1 MGKVKTETAII
12 SPSRAADLLRGNKNN
27 RRVSPQLVE
36 RYARDMAT
44 GNWQCNGSGIILNGD
59 GSLLDGQH
67 RLMACMLAQ
76 VPFETVIVRGV
87 NAQAMT
93 TIDTGR
99 TRRLG
104 DVLRIAGEKNATVLA
119 SVLRLSF
126 TLGNIRP
133 GEQPLSGRLTPS
145 TSELLDLLERYPEA
159 RDAARLAS
167 SKKSSQGGPSQASVG
182 TLALNLIVHVDDP
195 EFMASFFSAALQG
208 NGDPTRAAYSLWH
221 ANVKRAATANFR
233 PESSFWLAL
242 LIKAWNAEITGKT
255 VSLWVYRRA
264 GSSAEKFPVLLDLD
278 GAPITP
284 VK

>member
-27 RRVSPQLVE
+27 RQVSPPLVE
-36 RYARDMAT
+36 RYARDMAS

-87 NAQAMT
+87 NSQAMT

-99 TRRLG
+99 ARRLG
-104 DVLRIAGEKNATVLA
+104 DVFRITGEKNANVLA

-133 GEQPLSGRLTPS
+133 GEQPLTGRLTPS
-145 TSELLDLLERYPEA
+145 TSELLDLFERYPEA
-159 RDAARLAS
+159 RDAARLAAS
-167 SKKSSQGGPSQASVG
+167 KSSAKGPSQASAG
-182 TLALNLIVHVDDP
+182 TLALNLMVHVNDP
-195 EFMASFFSAALQG
+195 EFILSFFSAALQG
-208 NGDPTRAAYSLWH
+208 NGDPTRAAYVLWH
-221 ANVKRAATANFR
+221 ANVKRAAAQNFR
-233 PESSFWLAL
+233 PDMSYWLAL
-242 LIKAWNAEITGKT
+242 LIKAWNAEVTGKT
-255 VSLWVYRRA
+255 VSLLVYRRV